1 MVVTDT
7 SQRARPGGS
16 GGGLQLVVLVGEAV
30 YTSCW
35 CVWFQFPICPCAHTH
50 STDFLYFTLGGF
62 LDYGVPLPPTQCVIT
77 PGQKCPPDKT
87 THAISGNWFCDL
99 KRQPGFREV
108 ASLSLYSVENGRMP
122 HYHQVET
129 LAPWRVCIQTL
140 VHGHPPPPVPP
151 QTPG

>member
-1 MVVTDT
+1 MGVEGACSWWSWWERQSTQAAGV
-7 SQRARPGGS
+7 SGS
-16 GGGLQLVVLVGEAV
+16 
-30 YTSCW
+30 S
-35 CVWFQFPICPCAHTH
+35 
-50 STDFLYFTLGGF
+50 SLYVHVPTPTQQISYHFTLGGF

-108 ASLSLYSVENGRMP
+108 TSLSLYSVENGRMP